1 MTTKNA
7 TFEQGAVLLSGYG
20 TVATWRKPI
29 NNARFG
35 PSVLILQCSTSDD
48 GVFQPAF
55 DVTVHGTEAL
65 HALRE
70 AIRLALGEPEPV
82 ALPCAPDAALQWRA
96 AGFDRLAAQNRM
108 LRGRLASLEAAH
120 KVAQERNRELWN
132 AVDSDSERAKVLDR
146 MKGINTQTN
155 SKMHADLAYALN
167 AIDAAIFSGNT
178 FTFHDA
184 RMALREH
191 LERWNSWDKE
201 RFYYAPDGTMMN
213 ADGTRSIFANVDK

>member
-1 MTTKNA
+1 MTTKNT
-7 TFEQGAVLLSGYG
+7 TFEQGAVLLGGYG

-55 DVTVHGTEAL
+55 DVTVYGTEAL

-82 ALPCAPDAALQWRA
+82 TLPCAPDAALQWRA
-96 AGFDRLAAQNRM
+96 AGFDRMAVQNRM
-108 LRGRLASLEAAH
+108 LRGRLASLEAAY

-132 AVDSDSERAKVLDR
+132 AVNSQGERAQVLNSMR
-146 MKGINTQTN
+146 GISATTG
-155 SKMHADLAYALN
+155 KHMDAGVVYALN
-167 AIDAAIFSGNT
+167 AIDAAMADDVFEQKDN
-178 FTFHDA
+178 
-184 RMALREH
+184 RMKLREH
-191 LERWNSWDKE
+191 LERWNRWDKE
-201 RFYYAPDGTMMN
+201 HFYYAPDGTMMN
-213 ADGTRSIFANVDK
+213 ADGTRSIFDDVDE